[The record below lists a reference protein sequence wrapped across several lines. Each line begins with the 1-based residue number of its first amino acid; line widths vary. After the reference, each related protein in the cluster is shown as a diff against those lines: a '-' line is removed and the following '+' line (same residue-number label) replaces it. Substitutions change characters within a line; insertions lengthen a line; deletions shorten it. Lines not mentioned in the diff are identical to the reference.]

1 MRRSLLCL
9 SLILFFAA
17 CKKSG
22 TSPNALQGIWIEKT
36 QRMDTINFDNLV
48 FSTSTPPVFD
58 LRSQPNGYNSL
69 YSYSF
74 KTDSILL
81 RSFNSSY
88 SGFYAYYFKQNN
100 SAMFSISNFYHKPSL
115 PALLQ
120 FERIR

>member
-1 MRRSLLCL
+1 MERSLLCL

-22 TSPNALQGIWIEKT
+22 TSSSTLQGIWIEKT
-36 QRMDTINFDNLV
+36 QRLDTIDFDNLV
-48 FSTSTPPVFD
+48 FSTSTSPVFY

-69 YSYSF
+69 YNYSF

-81 RSFNSSY
+81 RSFYSSY
-88 SGFYAYYFKQNN
+88 SGFYAYYFEQNN
-100 SAMFSISNFYHKPSL
+100 SSLFTISNFYHKPSL
-115 PALLQ
+115 PAILQ